1 MKNGQKQQ
9 LSDLPKIVKHTQDDP
24 HKSSQTDPSQD
35 CYSRSLKLWI
45 KWINFT
51 WQPHASRDG
60 EKRNPKGKKI
70 RNFIIWG
77 FCCQWNLETFRR
89 HSYLIF
95 FLRTSESWIQRKN
108 PPVVHLFFV
117 FNIPHDCSTGRIPE
131 TIWRLEDSLGL
142 RKGLPRIGAKLWS
155 ISFQGSAGAQEF
167 PRKLRFKKWP
177 ADIVSDVKN
186 EWIQTLDIEKKDMK
200 HSLLHFREGIHEV
213 AKTFKKCIKL
223 KIYTASPKKASPPV
237 IFFGWIIYIG
247 FTPYTKL
254 TILAH
259 QQDRMILL
267 MEEILHHLGCIKP
280 CK

>member
-51 WQPHASRDG
+51 WQPHGSRDG

-108 PPVVHLFFV
+108 PPVVHLVFV
-117 FNIPHDCSTGRIPE
+117 FKHPSWLLNWTNPWNHLKVGRFPR
-131 TIWRLEDSLGL
+131 TP
-142 RKGLPRIGAKLWS
+142 KGTPKDRCP
-155 ISFQGSAGAQEF
+155 AQEF

-200 HSLLHFREGIHEV
+200 HSLLHFLREGIHEV
-213 AKTFKKCIKL
+213 AKTFNKCIKL